1 MAIGVVAVVAAH
13 QETARVGATV
23 EALQPIA
30 DEVVV
35 IDDGSSDG
43 TGAVALVAGAT
54 VLRASRRRGKGRA
67 VEEALVRL
75 PPADVWLFADAD
87 LDATAGLLGPLVAAV
102 QDGDADVA
110 VAVFPTLSGGG
121 FGIVKRFAARGI
133 RLLCGFEAR
142 EPLSGQRAIGA
153 AALAAIRPL
162 APGFGLE
169 VGVTIDAVRAGLRV
183 VEIPIDGLSHRPT
196 GRGAR
201 GFAHRARQG
210 IDIAA
215 ALFVRLVPFVRRA
228 GRR

>member
-1 MAIGVVAVVAAH
+1 MSGVVAVVAAH
-13 QETARVGATV
+13 QEAPRVAATV
-23 EALQPIA
+23 TALQAIA

-67 VEEALVRL
+67 VEEALDRL
-75 PPADVWLFADAD
+75 PPSEVWLFADAD
-87 LDATAGLLGPLVAAV
+87 LEASAGLLGPLVAAV
-102 QDGDADVA
+102 REGNADVA
-110 VAVFPTLSGGG
+110 VAEFPRLAGGG
-121 FGIVKRFAARGI
+121 FGIVKRFASRGI
-133 RLLCGFEAR
+133 RFVCGFEAR

-153 AALAAIRPL
+153 DALAAVRPL

-169 VGVTIDAVRAGLRV
+169 VGITIDAVRAGLRV

-210 IDIAA
+210 ADIAA
-215 ALFVRLVPFVRRA
+215 ALLVRVVPSLRR
-228 GRR
+228 GRSR